1 VHVPVVSSVAVAFAV
16 EAVHTVDVVEVKLTG
31 KPELA
36 VAISAT
42 GTDVLMGWFGIALKV
57 IVCGTSVTVKLCE
70 TGVAGA

>member
-1 VHVPVVSSVAVAFAV
+1 VHVPVVSSVAVAVAV

-57 IVCGTSVTVKLCE
+57 IVCEASVTVKLCE